1 MKHEWGFR
9 TTKGIGNKFSEEFEV
24 YGKPFLKDNLLYG
37 GQVFDTA
44 NIQNSSMNGFPVITG
59 NPRILSSHI
68 SGLSKVS
75 GIAMIYYSVLSESA
89 VVADRGFVL
98 SSEVRDS
105 ARVVEKARISDVILC
120 EGAVI
125 SGDAQVLGTERE
137 PLWIGGNTFINTGVW
152 SKAPLTFDCE
162 SGFTVTESIYGYV
175 SVGCITNRI
184 SKFLS
189 SGERYLKILG
199 FTERDA
205 DEIREYVK
213 YIRDYQLDEAWLYA

>member
-24 YGKPFLKDNLLYG
+24 YGKPVLENNLLYG

-75 GIAMIYYSVLSESA
+75 GRTGIYYSVLAESA

-105 ARVVEKARISDVILC
+105 ARVTEMGRISDVILC

-137 PLWIGGNTFINTGVW
+137 PLWIGGNTFLNMGVW
-152 SKAPLTFDCE
+152 SKAPISFDCE
-162 SGFTVTESIYGYV
+162 SGFTVTESIKGYV
-175 SVGCITNRI
+175 SVGCITNKI
-184 SKFLS
+184 DKFI
-189 SGERYLKILG
+189 GGAGRKYIKMLG
-199 FTERDA
+199 FTDSDA
-205 DEIREYVK
+205 DEIYYYVMK
-213 YIRDYQLDEAWLYA
+213 VKEHQGEL